1 VISPKHGVPILV
13 GSMTA
18 VRGDRKGHAM
28 NEMFRSSW
36 YVSRRVE
43 APAFVVAD
51 LVRWLLADGP
61 ITVVADDATLTIGPV
76 EPAGLVW
83 PSHHSVTRTGSGRLG
98 RAGRRRWIAG
108 RRAVDLEVEAWSHDS
123 CELALRPTSRR
134 LPLDSEGYGEAAAVT
149 LDRIRAV
156 VVRLLGTPDEPTL
169 PVPLRRA
176 S

>member
-1 VISPKHGVPILV
+1 VISPKHGVSILE

-28 NEMFRSSW
+28 NETLRSSW

-61 ITVVADDATLTIGPV
+61 ITVVADAATLTVGPV
-76 EPAGLVW
+76 EPAGPVW
-83 PSHHSVTRTGSGRLG
+83 PSHHAVTRAGSGRLG
-98 RAGRRRWIAG
+98 RAGHRGWFSG
-108 RRAVDLEVEAWSHDS
+108 RWSHHS
-123 CELALRPTSRR
+123 CELALRPTGRR
-134 LPLDSEGYGEAAAVT
+134 LPIHADGYGGAAAVT
-149 LDRIRAV
+149 LDRVRDV
-156 VVRLLGTPDEPTL
+156 VVRLLGAPEESATAL
-169 PVPLRRA
+169 ALRRA